1 MNTKVNTDTAVTA
14 TIATVKI
21 DNSLVHVENNQAVVS
36 SREIAEHFGKQHKNV
51 LQNIQNLVAE
61 NSAAK
66 SFFFETTYEN
76 RGKQYPE
83 YLMNR
88 DGFSLL
94 VMGFTGKEALNWKIR
109 YIEEFNRMEQYIR
122 DQQKPKPMSH
132 LEVTL
137 ANAQALVDHE
147 KRIIQNTAD
156 IAELKKAIVHPFSR
170 TNMAIASNTRK
181 IKDHE
186 ERIVNLE
193 SFGEDKGPAEDLKS
207 LISEAHRRSGQQI
220 SYQDL
225 YMQFYTSLKDRFTV
239 DIWAR
244 LRSLKARRKKEGWAK
259 SKVDKLSTLDA
270 ITANPDIWRAIR
282 QGIQLVRTQW
292 LQEDTNREED

>member
-1 MNTKVNTDTAVTA
+1 M
-14 TIATVKI
+14 
-21 DNSLVHVENNQAVVS
+21 
-36 SREIAEHFGKQHKNV
+36 
-51 LQNIQNLVAE
+51 AE

-147 KRIIQNTAD
+147 KRITQNTAD

-207 LISEAHRRSGQQI
+207 LINEAHRRSGQQI

-244 LRSLKARRKKEGWAK
+244 LRSLKARRKKEGWTK

-282 QGIQLVRTQW
+282 QGIQLIRTRW